1 MGGVRGARR
10 VLVAE
15 DVVVI
20 ALDVGDA
27 LRQAGWEVVG
37 PVARADEAAR
47 LAAEAPLD
55 AAVLDID
62 LVGGPAYPAADA
74 LVRRGVPFVFLTGY
88 GPAGLPGRFRGR
100 PVLGKPCAAGRL
112 PAALEVAEREQRVR
126 GRAYAI
132 WEDEGR
138 PEGEAVRHWAVAEAE
153 LRDEEQGEAV
163 PSVASAETER
173 AHDAGATP
181 TPFPR
186 GA

>member
-1 MGGVRGARR
+1 LTARR

-20 ALDVGDA
+20 ALDLGDA
-27 LRQAGWEVVG
+27 LRRAVWEVVG

-100 PVLGKPCAAGRL
+100 PVLGKPCAAVRL
-112 PAALEVAEREQRVR
+112 PPALEVAEREQRVR

-138 PEGEAVRHWAVAEAE
+138 PEGEAVRHWGVAEAE
-153 LRDEEQGEAV
+153 LRAGERGEAV
-163 PSVASAETER
+163 PSAAPAGTER